1 MQAEG
6 LFLWFNTEV
15 DILCVRQPL
24 GHSMEQMEKG
34 IIALEMV
41 RMQSFEY
48 ESLVVT
54 RILSHVP
61 FATKSCYICKKRL
74 RKTLIFIVFC

>member
-1 MQAEG
+1 
-6 LFLWFNTEV
+6 
-15 DILCVRQPL
+15 
-24 GHSMEQMEKG
+24 MEQMEKG

-54 RILSHVP
+54 RFLSHIP
-61 FATKSCYICKKRL
+61 FATKSYYICKKRL